1 MKSNPPDPKSPEEIA
16 RESLRKNLSLL
27 SSESFATSA
36 LVYTNG
42 DTLSLGQA
50 MAVNKIIA
58 MAIGNV
64 QVIKAVLDK
73 PRNPVPAIKD
83 GS

>member
-16 RESLRKNLSLL
+16 RESLRDNLSLL
-27 SSESFATSA
+27 SAESFATSA
-36 LVYTNG
+36 LVYTHV
-42 DTLSLGQA
+42 DTLSLGQITT
-50 MAVNKIIA
+50 VNEIIV

-64 QVIKAVLDK
+64 QAIKAVLDK
-73 PRNPVPAIKD
+73 PRNPASAKED